1 MDFSEIGVVCSDV
14 DLIHITKKNRLIIG
28 EIKNAKGTFSAG
40 QKRLLSGI
48 VDAHKGG
55 GAVLYITHD
64 RDVHQGDKTVNIA
77 ECLVEEYYWGGEWV
91 IPYRFITVRDALKK
105 LEEM

>member
-1 MDFSEIGVVCSDV
+1 MDLSKIGVVCSDI

-28 EIKNAKGTFSAG
+28 EIKNAKGTFNIG
-40 QKRLLSGI
+40 QKRLLSKI
-48 VDAHKGG
+48 IDAHKGG
-55 GAVLYITHD
+55 GAVLYITHN

-77 ECLVEEYYWGGEWV
+77 DCLVEEYYWGGEWI
-91 IPYRFITVRDALKK
+91 IPCKFITVGDAMNK